1 MFHDGCGCQA
11 NPTLAMLLS
20 ITVRTYGANAISP
33 RQPHGHARRR
43 VISTALALLA
53 LSTLV
58 TMAACKSERAVRQVT
73 LGLSWIHQA
82 QFSGPYYADRHGL
95 YAKEGLA
102 VQFVPATI
110 DSDPLD
116 EFIAGKYD
124 FVIAQPDALI
134 AARLKGH
141 RLKAVAATYR
151 IHPLVFLSLPS
162 SGIVRPQDFRGK
174 TIGVAYSEE
183 LILRA
188 LLKKMSIDASEVTI
202 VKRPYDFDK
211 LRNGDIQ
218 VQAGW
223 VTDELQTA
231 RRADL
236 ALNVISPYDYGITFY
251 ADLLTVRESLIEK
264 EPALVE
270 KLVRA
275 TQHGWAAALQDPI
288 ASAKLPLH
296 YNPAL
301 DPEHELQVLRAT
313 APLVHTGVDQIGWMR
328 AQEWEDMIGSLHEQG
343 VIAERLPASDL
354 FTTRFLE
361 AALPQ

>member
-1 MFHDGCGCQA
+1 M
-11 NPTLAMLLS
+11 
-20 ITVRTYGANAISP
+20 
-33 RQPHGHARRR
+33 
-43 VISTALALLA
+43 ALALLA
-53 LSTLV
+53 LSGL
-58 TMAACKSERAVRQVT
+58 AACKPEQAPRQVT

-95 YAKEGLA
+95 YREEGLEA
-102 VQFVPATI
+102 RFVPATI

-124 FVIAQPDALI
+124 FVIAQPDTLI

-141 RLKAVAATYR
+141 RLKAVAVTYR

-162 SGIVRPQDFRGK
+162 SGIIRPQDFRGK
-174 TIGVAYSEE
+174 TIGVAYSEKQ
-183 LILRA
+183 ILMA
-188 LLKKMSIDASEVTI
+188 LLKKMSIDAGEVTV
-202 VKRPYDFDK
+202 VKRSHDFDS
-211 LRNGDIQ
+211 LRSGDIE

-231 RRADL
+231 RRTGL

-251 ADLLTVRESLIEK
+251 ADLLTVRESLIEN
-264 EPALVE
+264 EPELVA
-270 KLVRA
+270 KFVRA
-275 TQHGWAAALQDPI
+275 TQRGWVAALQDPS

-296 YNPAL
+296 YDPAL

-313 APLVHTGVDQIGWMR
+313 APLVHTGADQIGWMR
-328 AQEWEDMIGSLHEQG
+328 ARDWEDMIGSLYEQG
-343 VIAERLPASDL
+343 VIAERLPAEDL

-361 AALPQ
+361 AARPK